1 VGSNVQI
8 SFVIDSL
15 RNPISLKQTSMI
27 YVGVQDSMGF
37 LVNNLQDSSLII
49 IQNDS
54 PNSLINSA
62 LT

>member
-1 VGSNVQI
+1 
-8 SFVIDSL
+8 
-15 RNPISLKQTSMI
+15 MI